1 MRYRSRDQWQDL
13 VVRLLAR
20 ISLVV
25 VLAVLGAMFV
35 GSAATSQA
43 ASDHA
48 AETSV
53 PTDERIRPAGLV
65 IGAAVIGGGV
75 VVLVIGAFRPPARR
89 DGRDFRDLVDRY

>member
-13 VVRLLAR
+13 VVRVLAR
-20 ISLVV
+20 LSLVV

-48 AETSV
+48 AESSASS
-53 PTDERIRPAGLV
+53 DERIRPVGLV

-75 VVLVIGAFRPPARR
+75 VVLVVGAFRPPARR
-89 DGRDFRDLVDRY
+89 DRREFSDLVDRY